1 MTDSMYRE
9 LTTEEMEQ
17 TLGQKDKRTQS
28 EQIAYRLLPWNMRQ
42 RVERNPAIAFKDCNV
57 AFFPDLFFR
66 HEKICVEIDGGYHFK
81 RQRQDEYRDKI
92 FKSHG
97 FIVIRIK
104 NLDTRVNVAF
114 WERLLEGLNKVED
127 TTFHSHLT
135 IMKEELR
142 RMISDEIRNWTHID
156 TDPI

>member
-9 LTTEEMEQ
+9 LTPDEVKQAM
-17 TLGQKDKRTQS
+17 GQKDKRTQS
-28 EQIAYRLLPWNMRQ
+28 ERKAYRLLTWSMRQ

-66 HEKICVEIDGGYHFK
+66 NERICIEIDGGYHFK

-104 NLDTRVNVAF
+104 NLDTRVDVAF
-114 WERLLEGLNKVED
+114 WQRLLEGLEKDGCDRTDIRSFV
-127 TTFHSHLT
+127 S
-135 IMKEELR
+135 ELR
-142 RMISDEIRNWTHID
+142 QMIDNEISSWTAKE
-156 TDPI
+156 